1 MRRFLLLALP
11 WLLSTCMSTD
21 GRHPIQVMLEGRK
34 VVYDLPES
42 TEDWTRPDNM
52 VAESQTWAADGT
64 TVHHRRP
71 LLVDYKTYPKKG
83 RWWIKGD
90 RYCSWFGEGEP
101 PKDMRCYTVRTSDKG
116 TRIHFVP
123 RKELFDIFGNRE
135 WHGTYV
141 D

>member
-1 MRRFLLLALP
+1 MHRLLVFLLP
-11 WLLSTCMSTD
+11 LLLTACMSTD
-21 GRHPIQVMLEGRK
+21 GRHPIQTMLEGRK
-34 VVYDLPES
+34 VIYDLPAS

-52 VAESQTWAADGT
+52 VPEYQTWAADGT
-64 TVHHRRP
+64 TVYHSRP
-71 LLVDYKTYPKKG
+71 LLVDYKTYPKTG
-83 RWWIKGD
+83 RWWIKGN

-101 PKDMRCYTVRTSDKG
+101 PEDLRCYTVRTSDKG

-135 WHGTYV
+135 WHGTYA